1 MLPVKRLSIAILAL
15 LYLGLTSGVVKN
27 LHYCMGQLSNVE
39 YGYDDHDL
47 CGKCGMEEKD
57 GCCNTELKI
66 VKVEDSHQWVK
77 WNSIEK
83 KPVPTPIPENQH
95 SFFVIPRDHRIND
108 LSYHPPPDRRT
119 NLVYL
124 HTGVLLI

>member
-1 MLPVKRLSIAILAL
+1 MFFVKRFIITILAF

-39 YGYDDHDL
+39 YGYDDHDS
-47 CGKCGMEEKD
+47 CGTCGMKEKD

-77 WNSIEK
+77 SGSITK
-83 KPVPTPIPENQH
+83 KSFTISTADSERYVSIPPAYY
-95 SFFVIPRDHRIND
+95 SVYAS
-108 LSYHPPPDRRT
+108 SYHSPPDRRT
-119 NLVYL
+119 NSVYL